1 MMQTFSSVHRQQA
14 GLRPSP
20 PGMWRPH
27 PTLQPVG
34 VTMGM
39 PVYVLVLNKGL
50 TEAGYQAFQNSQM
63 EELLKEELIKKALA
77 SRDQAGGKAI
87 IDCDSR
93 WSSQQWMGF
102 SVEEYP
108 SVEALQEHM
117 KRLKEMNWWRYVEN
131 TTILGTAR
139 E

>member
-1 MMQTFSSVHRQQA
+1 MSK
-14 GLRPSP
+14 
-20 PGMWRPH
+20 
-27 PTLQPVG
+27 
-34 VTMGM
+34 

-50 TEAGYQAFQNSQM
+50 TEAGYQAFPNSQM
-63 EELLKEELIKKALA
+63 EELLKEELVKKGLA
-77 SRDQAGGKAI
+77 SRDQAGGKVI
-87 IDCDSR
+87 VSCDSR
-93 WSSQQWMGF
+93 WSSQQWGSF

-117 KRLKEMNWWRYVEN
+117 KRLEEMNWWRYVEI